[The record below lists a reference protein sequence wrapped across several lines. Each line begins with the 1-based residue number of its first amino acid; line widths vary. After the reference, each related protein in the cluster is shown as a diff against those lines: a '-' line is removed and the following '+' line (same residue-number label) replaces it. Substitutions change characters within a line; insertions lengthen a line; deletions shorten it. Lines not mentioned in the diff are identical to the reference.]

1 MLKKRGAAI
10 LKAAVSGALLYV
22 LFRRVDTGVF
32 LETVSSINPSVI
44 ILLAL
49 AYIVLQCLST
59 YRWSIVLRKDADVRY
74 TELLSIY
81 FIGMFFNNFLPTL
94 VGGDL
99 VKGYY
104 LYRKTEKGEI
114 AFASIFMDRYSGFAA
129 LIAIT
134 LISLL
139 FGWGFL
145 HRIGGAGLIWV
156 FILLICGFFGLS
168 FIFWFERLHS
178 FLANIIGHAGISGM
192 NEKMDSFYR
201 VFMNYK
207 GRREVLFKIFSLSL
221 IIQSG
226 VIICYFVL
234 GRSVGIDVPVGY
246 FFLFVPLAIV
256 FSMVPLSLSGLGIRE
271 GVFIFL
277 FTKAGV
283 SREAALS
290 MSLIWFMVVAAVSM
304 AGAFE
309 YVRRGEKRGQ
319 LGIEGGN

>member
-94 VGGDL
+94 
-99 VKGYY
+99 
-104 LYRKTEKGEI
+104 
-114 AFASIFMDRYSGFAA
+114 GFAA

-168 FIFWFERLHS
+168 SILWFERLHS
-178 FLANIIGHAGISGM
+178 FLANIIGHAGIFGM

-207 GRREVLFKIFSLSL
+207 GSSSTR
-221 IIQSG
+221 Q
-226 VIICYFVL
+226 
-234 GRSVGIDVPVGY
+234 D
-246 FFLFVPLAIV
+246 
-256 FSMVPLSLSGLGIRE
+256 GL
-271 GVFIFL
+271 VCQ
-277 FTKAGV
+277 
-283 SREAALS
+283 LS
-290 MSLIWFMVVAAVSM
+290 M
-304 AGAFE
+304 
-309 YVRRGEKRGQ
+309 
-319 LGIEGGN
+319 